1 MYYMWS
7 RYSSIYVYI
16 CTPNIFL
23 YTVYIIK
30 LKGKHFFLKVVYSEF
45 CFYKENDVLFNF

>member
-30 LKGKHFFLKVVYSEF
+30 LKGKKLFFKS
-45 CFYKENDVLFNF
+45 CVLGVLILQRE